1 MESIGSFAENLILNE
16 IEEIKTGKTLP
27 PTLRQAEVKAA
38 PAGKDIR
45 NIEVPTSFMEEVLGE
60 EYSPP
65 LKEEKSTVVEE
76 VVEEPSTGAHPSL
89 ISEEK
94 VDELISL
101 LKDVKGMLSEMTTTG
116 MLGVNL
122 GGPGKAS
129 KSTEFT
135 TGKYISPTKS
145 SKAAKCIL
153 KKLSALKGEKRP
165 EDDARDPGENEPG
178 IADDPPMK
186 VPKTRR
192 EVFKNVMKGYKKR

>member
-27 PTLRQAEVKAA
+27 PALNQAQVKAA

-45 NIEVPTSFMEEVLGE
+45 NIEVPASFMEEVLGE

-65 LKEEKSTVVEE
+65 LKEEKAIVVEE
-76 VVEEPSTGAHPSL
+76 VVEEPSTEAHPSL

-101 LKDVKGMLSEMTTTG
+101 LKDVKSMLSEMTTAG

-135 TGKYISPTKS
+135 TGGYIKPTSGKS
-145 SKAAKCIL
+145 SKLGRKDVL
-153 KKLSALKGEKRP
+153 KQAMSHKLRRLSKR
-165 EDDARDPGENEPG
+165 
-178 IADDPPMK
+178 
-186 VPKTRR
+186 
-192 EVFKNVMKGYKKR
+192 KK